1 MIEFSWDISKFYC
14 SDTDDYSN
22 VVHGIKAR
30 RYGSL
35 NNHTTSE
42 LAEVF
47 LETNN
52 IETFI
57 EFADITKETA
67 IEWLESNLGED
78 KIAELDQIITNELV
92 KLTSDQV
99 LDPPWWY
106 VNLTPSEPD
115 SE

>member
-14 SDTDDYSN
+14 SDTDDYSS
-22 VVHGIKAR
+22 VVHGMKAR

-35 NNHTTSE
+35 NSYTTSE

-47 LETNN
+47 LDISN

-57 EFADITKETA
+57 EFEDITKETA
-67 IEWLESNLGED
+67 TEWLESSLGVD
-78 KIAELDQIITNELV
+78 KIADIDQIITNELV
-92 KLTSDQV
+92 KLTSDEV

-106 VNLTPSEPD
+106 VNLSESA